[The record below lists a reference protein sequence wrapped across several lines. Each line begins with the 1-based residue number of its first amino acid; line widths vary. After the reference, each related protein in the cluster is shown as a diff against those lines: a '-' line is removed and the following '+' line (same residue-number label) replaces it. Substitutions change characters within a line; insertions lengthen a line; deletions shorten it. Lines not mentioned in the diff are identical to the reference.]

1 MADRVMPVSDADFS
15 KLQNE
20 VARLRAELDRLLQNG
35 LRIALTENLFAG
47 TGTDPHAARAD
58 HT

>member
-1 MADRVMPVSDADFS
+1 MAVDEAQFAKLEAEVS
-15 KLQNE
+15 
-20 VARLRAELDRLLQNG
+20 RLRQELDRLLSNG
-35 LRIALTENLFAG
+35 LRIALSENLFAG